1 MAIAI
6 DFGTSNTVISRWNSV
21 TQTAETVKVTGY
33 SVSQANNPPL
43 IPSLVYVENAQLE
56 QVVIGQTVRD
66 RGLDLAQDTRF
77 FSHFKRGIGTP
88 IQGFLPQL
96 DGVTIRFEQ
105 IGTWF
110 LNHLLKEINL
120 EESLIVTV
128 PVDSFETYRHW
139 LGQVCQTW
147 SVDKVRIIDE
157 PTAAALGYGVG
168 DQNLVLVVDFGGGTL
183 DLSLVQLKGNE
194 VKSEN
199 RSDNPLGFVLKWG
212 EKSFAEKSSQQAKI
226 AQVIAK
232 AGLNL
237 GGSDLD
243 HWITD
248 ELIAQYGLIQSLS
261 LTRLAEKLKIQLSS
275 RPTATEV
282 YFDRSSLESYD
293 LKLTRKQFQSI
304 LEDRNFFSQLD
315 AIMDQVLQQ
324 AARQGVNKSQIDSVL
339 LVGGTC
345 QIPAVQDWVK
355 GYFDE
360 KQVRCDKPFEAI
372 AHGALQLVQGIELK
386 DFLYHS
392 YGIRYWN
399 RRTKSHGWHPII
411 QEGQAYPMSKPVEL
425 MLGASGENQPRIEL
439 VLGELGAER
448 GGTEI
453 YFDGDR
459 LITRILSGDKRSV
472 TPLNDTESARTI
484 ANLNPPGIPGNDRIR
499 VLFQVDGERF
509 LRITVDDLLTNQTLL
524 NNQVVVQL
532 S

>member
-6 DFGTSNTVISRWNSV
+6 DFGTSNTVISRWNPV
-21 TQTAETVKVTGY
+21 TQTPEILKVPGY
-33 SVSQANNPPL
+33 SLQQAPNPPL
-43 IPSLVYVENAQLE
+43 IPSLVYVENAESE
-56 QVVIGQTVRD
+56 QVIIGQPVRD

-96 DGVTIRFEQ
+96 DGVTIQFEQ
-105 IGTWF
+105 VGTWF
-110 LNHLLKEINL
+110 LTHLFNQINL
-120 EESLIVTV
+120 EESLIVTA

-147 SVDKVRIIDE
+147 SVDKVRMIDE

-168 DQNLVLVVDFGGGTL
+168 DRNLILVVDFGGGTL
-183 DLSLVQLKGNE
+183 DLSLVQLNSNGI
-194 VKSEN
+194 KSEGKAA
-199 RSDNPLGFVLKWG
+199 NPLGFVLKWG
-212 EKSFAEKSSQQAKI
+212 AKSFEEKSGQQVKTAR
-226 AQVIAK
+226 VIAK

-248 ELIAQYGLIQSLS
+248 ELIAQYDLVQSLS

-275 RPTATEV
+275 RTTATEV
-282 YFDRSSLESYD
+282 YFDRNSLESYE
-293 LKLTRKQFQSI
+293 LKLTRKQLQSI
-304 LEDRNFFSQLD
+304 LEDRKFFDQLD
-315 AIMDQVLQQ
+315 TIMAQVLQQ
-324 AARQGVNKSQIDSVL
+324 ATREGVNKSQIDSVL

-345 QIPAVQDWVK
+345 QIPAVQGWIK
-355 GYFDE
+355 GYFEE

-372 AHGALQLVQGIELK
+372 AEGALQLVQGVELQ

-399 RRTKSHGWHPII
+399 RRTKGHSWHPII
-411 QEGQAYPMSKPVEL
+411 PEGQPYPMSKPIEL
-425 MLGASGENQPRIEL
+425 MLGASAENQPKLEL
-439 VLGELGAER
+439 VLGELGAQT

-472 TPLNDTESARTI
+472 TPLNDTGNARTI
-484 ANLNPPGIPGNDRIR
+484 ANLNPPGIPGSDRIR
-499 VLFQVDGERF
+499 VLFQVDRERF
-509 LRITVDDLLTNQTLL
+509 LRITVEDLLTNQTLL

>member
-6 DFGTSNTVISRWNSV
+6 DFGTSNTVISRWNPV
-21 TQTAETVKVTGY
+21 TQTPETLKVAGY

-56 QVVIGQTVRD
+56 QVMIGQTVRD

-96 DGVTIRFEQ
+96 DGVTIHFEQ

-110 LNHLLKEINL
+110 LNNLLKEMNL

-168 DQNLVLVVDFGGGTL
+168 DNNLVLVVDFGGGTL
-183 DLSLVQLKGNE
+183 DLSLVQLNGNG

-199 RSDNPLGFVLKWG
+199 KSTNPLGFVLKWG
-212 EKSFAEKSSQQAKI
+212 EKSFAEKSSQQAKV

-232 AGLNL
+232 AGVSL

-282 YFDRSSLESYD
+282 YFDRNSLESYD

-315 AIMDQVLQQ
+315 GIMDRVLQQ
-324 AARQGVNKSQIDSVL
+324 AIGQGVNKSQIDSVL

-355 GYFDE
+355 SYFDE
-360 KQVRCDKPFEAI
+360 KRVRCDKPFEAI
-372 AHGALQLVQGIELK
+372 AHGALQLLEGIELK

-392 YGIRYWN
+392 YGVRYWN
-399 RRTKSHGWHPII
+399 RRTKSHSWHPII
-411 QEGQAYPMSKPVEL
+411 QEGQPYPMSKPVEL
-425 MLGASGENQPRIEL
+425 MLGASGENQPKIEL
-439 VLGELGAER
+439 VLGELGAAR

-459 LITRILSGDKRSV
+459 LITRILSSDKRAV

>member
-6 DFGTSNTVISRWNSV
+6 DFGTSNTVISRWNSA
-21 TQTAETVKVTGY
+21 TRTPETIKVPGY
-33 SVSQANNPPL
+33 SLQQAPNPPL

-56 QVVIGQTVRD
+56 QVMIGQIVRD
-66 RGLDLAQDTRF
+66 RGLDVAQDTRF

-96 DGVTIRFEQ
+96 DGVTIHFEQ

-110 LNHLLKEINL
+110 LNNLLKEINL
-120 EESLIVTV
+120 EESLILTV

-157 PTAAALGYGVG
+157 PTAAALGYGMG
-168 DQNLVLVVDFGGGTL
+168 DKNLVLVVDFGGGTL
-183 DLSLVQLKGNE
+183 DLSLVQLNSNG
-194 VKSEN
+194 VKSEDK
-199 RSDNPLGFVLKWG
+199 SANPLGFVLKWG
-212 EKSFAEKSSQQAKI
+212 EKSFAEQSSQQVKI
-226 AQVIAK
+226 ARVIAK
-232 AGLNL
+232 AGVSL

-248 ELIAQYGLIQSLS
+248 ELIAKYGLIQSLS

-282 YFDRSSLESYD
+282 YFDRNSLESYE

-304 LEDRNFFSQLD
+304 LEDRNFFGQLD
-315 AIMDQVLQQ
+315 AIMDRVLQQ
-324 AARQGVNKSQIDSVL
+324 ATRQGVNKSQIDSVL

-345 QIPAVQDWVK
+345 QIPAVQDWVSSS
-355 GYFDE
+355 FDE
-360 KQVRCDKPFEAI
+360 KRVRCDKPFEAI
-372 AHGALQLVQGIELK
+372 AHGALQLLQGIELK

-399 RRTKSHGWHPII
+399 RRTKSHSWHPII
-411 QEGQAYPMSKPVEL
+411 QEGQPYPMSKPVEL
-425 MLGASGENQPRIEL
+425 MLGASGENQPKIEL
-439 VLGELGAER
+439 VLGELGAAR

-472 TPLNDTESARTI
+472 TPLNDTENARTI

-509 LRITVDDLLTNQTLL
+509 LRITVQDLLTNQTLL